1 MIPNIT
7 RSIQAHYLP
16 QVLAS
21 VLLAFASTSC
31 SSTEVIN
38 TNSNPPKVAR
48 IPIEDS
54 LRLDVMILPFDPNV
68 EELEKNSGDI
78 PASKEVREA
87 ESRYQAFHLKETLE
101 QTGNW
106 GVVRVIPGPASYQP
120 LLVEGKILVS
130 DGESLVL
137 EIRATDASGKVWV
150 NKKYSDAA
158 SKYSYQTVKEDP
170 FQDLYN
176 RIADDLLDIH
186 RGAEASSINNIQKVA
201 QLKFAGDLS
210 PELVTNYLAQDKQG
224 YMWASQMPAQNDA
237 VMIRVE
243 KLRVQENLFVDAMD
257 DYYLNFY
264 RNVKP
269 SYDEWRYA
277 TYDEAVRLR
286 QMQKQARGRL
296 LTGAALI
303 AGGLVAGSKS
313 KSWAGNAAATGAVVG
328 GIAAVKSGVDR
339 YKAAEIHEQAL
350 SELTQSLG
358 MEITPNVLE
367 IEGQTVELKGNVD
380 TQYAE
385 WRRILREIYVRD
397 RGQQ

>member
-48 IPIEDS
+48 IPIDDS

>member
-48 IPIEDS
+48 IPIDDS

-176 RIADDLLDIH
+176 RIADDLLAIH

>member
-1 MIPNIT
+1 LIPNIT

>member
-1 MIPNIT
+1 
-7 RSIQAHYLP
+7 
-16 QVLAS
+16 
-21 VLLAFASTSC
+21 
-31 SSTEVIN
+31 
-38 TNSNPPKVAR
+38 
-48 IPIEDS
+48 
-54 LRLDVMILPFDPNV
+54 MILPFDPNV

-243 KLRVQENLFVDAMD
+243 KLREQENLFVDAMD

>member
-170 FQDLYN
+170 FQDIYN

-243 KLRVQENLFVDAMD
+243 KLREQENLFVDAMD

>member
-1 MIPNIT
+1 LIPNIT

-137 EIRATDASGKVWV
+137 EIRATDASGKVWL
-150 NKKYSDAA
+150 NKKDSDAA

-170 FQDLYN
+170 FQDIYN

-243 KLRVQENLFVDAMD
+243 KLREQENLFVDAMD

>member
-210 PELVTNYLAQDKQG
+210 PELVANYLAQDKQG

-243 KLRVQENLFVDAMD
+243 KLREQENLFVDAMD

>member
-1 MIPNIT
+1 LIPNIT

-243 KLRVQENLFVDAMD
+243 KLREQENLFVDAMD

>member
-243 KLRVQENLFVDAMD
+243 KLREQENLFVDAMD